1 MLEAGTG
8 HSGAGSPADGPQGAP
23 GQTRDI
29 AGEIAKK
36 DILREMGISYGQF
49 YRWKRMGLIPEAWFV
64 RRSTFTGQEAFLP
77 RDKVIE
83 RIQRIQE
90 LKDRYS
96 LEEIAEMV
104 SPDAALRT
112 YAPAELS
119 EMAWISP
126 RARALAPEAD
136 PGRPAGFQELLCLT
150 LVTRLL
156 ADGALSDDQVRL
168 AAGTM
173 LRRFDELGGDGAE
186 RTLTVVTRDG
196 VTSVALHVG
205 TCLFDEQTQVLARVD
220 LNALIEEIK
229 VRLQEQSTRATG

>member
-1 MLEAGTG
+1 ME
-8 HSGAGSPADGPQGAP
+8 HNGAGSPADAFQGTA
-23 GQTRDI
+23 GQT
-29 AGEIAKK
+29 AEIAKK

-96 LEEIAEMV
+96 LEEIAEML

-112 YAPAELS
+112 YAPAELDA
-119 EMAWISP
+119 MAWISP
-126 RARALAPEAD
+126 RARALVSEAD
-136 PGRPAGFQELLCLT
+136 TTRPVGFRELLCMA
-150 LVTRLL
+150 LVGRLQE
-156 ADGALSDDQVRL
+156 DRALSDDQVRL
-168 AAGTM
+168 AARAM
-173 LRRFDELGGDGAE
+173 LRRFDELRGDGAD
-186 RTLTVVTRDG
+186 RTLTVITRDG
-196 VTSVALHVG
+196 VTSVALHAG

-229 VRLQEQSTRATG
+229 VRLQEQSNMRTG